1 MAHDAN
7 NRFLLGAFDVRA
19 ANQLRRPSELCSCAS
34 SRYFSDNFARASPS
48 LPRRFETLLQLR
60 LERIRR

>member
-7 NRFLLGAFDVRA
+7 NRFLLGAFDVRG
-19 ANQLRRPSELCSCAS
+19 ANQLRRPSELCSCAGG
-34 SRYFSDNFARASPS
+34 RYFSDNFAAPHHRS
-48 LPRRFETLLQLR
+48 RVGFETRRQLR